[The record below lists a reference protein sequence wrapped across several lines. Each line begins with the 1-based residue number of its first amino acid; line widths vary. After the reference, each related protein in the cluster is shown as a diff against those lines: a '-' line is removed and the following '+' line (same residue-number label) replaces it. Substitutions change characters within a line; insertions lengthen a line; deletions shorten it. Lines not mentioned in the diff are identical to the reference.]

1 MVTGTRKKTK
11 KEIVRAEAKRRELEE
26 KQARQEEEQA
36 RREEIRAR
44 RQKKRERPPRPNAI
58 IVEPPMGWYLS
69 HLDEPVAGQYG
80 RQWRYGNLWVYL
92 LLMKKEVIPPKNEGD
107 APTTIESLT
116 PIGIPQKL
124 GQLPDKLYRALFWKE
139 GEILF
144 SLRNTL
150 LEKLNTFSMYIL
162 IAILLFFIYLIY
174 SSM

>member
-11 KEIVRAEAKRRELEE
+11 KELVRAELKERELAEKLARQEE
-26 KQARQEEEQA
+26 KQAL
-36 RREEIRAR
+36 

-58 IVEPPMGWYLS
+58 IVEPPLGWYLA
-69 HLDEPVAGQYG
+69 HLDEPVVGQYG

-92 LLMKKEVIPPKNEGD
+92 LLKKTEVIPPKVEED
-107 APTTIESLT
+107 APITIESLT